1 MKLGELRKALYG
13 TGANRFIEEDVKSAG
28 GIVPAMECVER
39 QSHRLGIDQFLP
51 AARVYNIKME
61 TRKCRGRQRES

>member
-39 QSHRLGIDQFLP
+39 QSHRLWIDQFLP
-51 AARVYNIKME
+51 AARV
-61 TRKCRGRQRES
+61 